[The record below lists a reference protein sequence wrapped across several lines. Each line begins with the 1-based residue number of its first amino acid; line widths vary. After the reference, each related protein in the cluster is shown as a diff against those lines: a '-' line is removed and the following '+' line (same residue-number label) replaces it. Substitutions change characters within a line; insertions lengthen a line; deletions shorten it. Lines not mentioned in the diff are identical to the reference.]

1 MRTTFLLNGSEITAD
16 TSETT
21 TLLDW
26 LREDQHLTGTKEGCN
41 EGDCGACSVMV
52 TDAHGARALNA
63 CILFVPQL
71 EGKAVRTVEGIAAPD
86 GTLHPVQ
93 QAMVDHHGAQCGFC
107 TPGFITTMATAHL
120 NGATDYDTELAG
132 NLCRCT
138 GYAPIIR
145 AAEAAAQAP
154 VPDHLNDAPLLLT
167 GNTTG
172 EAQPGAE
179 PPATPDALATWMDQN
194 PDGTL
199 IAGATDVGLWVTKE
213 FRELGPV

>member
-145 AAEAAAQAP
+145 AAEAAAAGKP
-154 VPDHLNDAPLLLT
+154 VRADDNEESLKIRLMEYYKKTSPLT
-167 GNTTG
+167 GYYYAKG
-172 EAQPGAE
+172 DLKGVDGLGAIDQV
-179 PPATPDALATWMDQN
+179 ATD
-194 PDGTL
+194 
-199 IAGATDVGLWVTKE
+199 IAGVLDA
-213 FRELGPV
+213 

>member
-16 TSETT
+16 TSPTT

-26 LREDQHLTGTKEGCN
+26 LRDDQHLTGTKEGCN

-52 TDAHGARALNA
+52 TDASGARALNA
-63 CILFVPQL
+63 CILFMPQL
-71 EGKAVRTVEGIAAPD
+71 QGKAVRTVEGIAAPD

-93 QAMVDHHGAQCGFC
+93 QAIVEHHGSQCGFC

-120 NGATDYDTELAG
+120 NGDTDHDTALAG

-145 AAEAAAQAP
+145 AAQAAQDAP
-154 VPDHLNDAPLLLT
+154 VPDHMRDTPLLFAKST
-167 GNTTG
+167 SG
-172 EAQPGAE
+172 QPKAGAE
-179 PPATPDALATWMDQN
+179 PPTAPDALA
-194 PDGTL
+194 
-199 IAGATDVGLWVTKE
+199 
-213 FRELGPV
+213 